1 MCYDF
6 FFFETLSL
14 VAVQITGV
22 KDSRI
27 LNMCMAAVK
36 ECAFKHTQHMLKWRI
51 VIFIAIASSTMIVF
65 VIICYLEGEKQCKML
80 IYFILY

>member
-6 FFFETLSL
+6 FFFFFLETLSL

-36 ECAFKHTQHMLKWRI
+36 ECAFKHTQHMLK
-51 VIFIAIASSTMIVF
+51 
-65 VIICYLEGEKQCKML
+65 
-80 IYFILY
+80 